1 MGGDKRE
8 SWIVKEYNPNHPVT
22 RTVHDHWHKIVAIL
36 ISRAP
41 YNGRAEISEE
51 EIAEWAS
58 KYEGSAVVIKD
69 AEHKLTLWL
78 VDEEEAKRL
87 ARKEGGLPL

>member
-1 MGGDKRE
+1 MHE
-8 SWIVKEYNPNHPVT
+8 LNPNHRVT

-36 ISRAP
+36 ISRPP

-51 EIAEWAS
+51 EIHNWAE

-69 AEHKLTLWL
+69 ADHKLTLYL
-78 VDEEEAKRL
+78 VDEKEAKRL
-87 ARKEGGLPL
+87 AKEEGGLPA